1 MHKIKELI
9 RLKDAGLNNRAIAA
23 SCSVSASTVS
33 EVLNRAK
40 EIGVTWAKAQPL
52 DEEEL
57 EQVLFSERQQV
68 KGSKKELDLEY
79 LYRELRRKDVTLQLL
94 WAEYIKDNPQ
104 GYKYSYFCEIYQKWR
119 GTLEVSM
126 RQHYRAGEKTMVDFA
141 GKTVPITDPVDGSIW
156 QAHVFVAIL
165 AATNFTFALATRDE
179 TLESWISG
187 QIHAF
192 EYFGGVTEQLIPDN
206 PKAVVHKACRYEP
219 EINRTYH
226 EMATHYGIAVIPTR
240 PRKPKDKAKVEKA
253 VQLVEYWIMARLRK
267 RTFFSLEELN
277 RAILELLVEM
287 NNKPFQILE
296 GSRRSMFEDLE
307 KPLLKPLPAQ
317 RYEFARWKSAKVNID
332 YHVEAEKNFYSV
344 PYQLVKE
351 QVDVRLTAGAVEI
364 LHKGKRVASHERL
377 RGKGRFITL
386 PEHMPKAH
394 QKHLQ
399 WTPSRILRWASESGP
414 QTGALVHAIMDSKP
428 HPEQGYRACI
438 GLIRLGERYTV
449 KRLEAACA
457 RALIFN
463 TLSYSSVNSI
473 LKKGLD
479 QLPRV
484 ETLTAAPIC
493 HQNVRGS
500 EYYLTEG
507 QNLC

>member
-1 MHKIKELI
+1 
-9 RLKDAGLNNRAIAA
+9 
-23 SCSVSASTVS
+23 
-33 EVLNRAK
+33 
-40 EIGVTWAKAQPL
+40 
-52 DEEEL
+52 
-57 EQVLFSERQQV
+57 
-68 KGSKKELDLEY
+68 
-79 LYRELRRKDVTLQLL
+79 
-94 WAEYIKDNPQ
+94 
-104 GYKYSYFCEIYQKWR
+104 
-119 GTLEVSM
+119 
-126 RQHYRAGEKTMVDFA
+126 
-141 GKTVPITDPVDGSIW
+141 
-156 QAHVFVAIL
+156 
-165 AATNFTFALATRDE
+165 
-179 TLESWISG
+179 
-187 QIHAF
+187 
-192 EYFGGVTEQLIPDN
+192 
-206 PKAVVHKACRYEP
+206 
-219 EINRTYH
+219 
-226 EMATHYGIAVIPTR
+226 
-240 PRKPKDKAKVEKA
+240 
-253 VQLVEYWIMARLRK
+253 
-267 RTFFSLEELN
+267 
-277 RAILELLVEM
+277 M
-287 NNKPFQILE
+287 NNKPFQVLE
-296 GSRRSMFEDLE
+296 GCRRSMFEDLE
-307 KPLLKPLPAQ
+307 KPFLKPLPAQ

-377 RGKGRFITL
+377 RGKGRFTTL

-399 WTPSRILRWASESGP
+399 WTPSRILRWASESGL
-414 QTGALVHAIMDSKP
+414 QTEALVQAIMDSKP

-507 QNLC
+507 QSLC